1 MKSLIQ
7 NLILVSLCFIMSL
20 NNVKAEFSR
29 FLRDP
34 SVSTPFLVTDSTE
47 LGVLITDFTNQNT
60 AILKEFSGKK
70 IMLAQQLADVEKRIN
85 APEINEL
92 AYRKAIEER
101 RRLEKEM
108 VFADQKQELL
118 MLKTRYKKGIEI
130 IKIIYEKLLALDHH
144 FTGMQTYQNVMLLS
158 NPTTYP
164 DFQKAKTVMEG
175 KMKKGFSLKMPA
187 ILNTNPY
194 LSGAFTIVSSLLG
207 EGDTKEKEKDL
218 DKISCI
224 LDFTVRMTNDLAL
237 IYHETEYLKASNGG
251 LKKDCEKLFEDYTKV
266 IGYIVSIDK
275 CRKTDDWE
283 TLNEEL
289 DKYVIKIEDQ
299 LKSNPTGTQS
309 LKMKSNLDFATNR
322 VADMVN
328 KYRTYVTQGTQYYNK
343 FDKII
348 SSYQNEN
355 ACQEKLPR
363 QFTELKFDIKT
374 TIEKFTNTYTL
385 PEIEGSKLKDLM
397 YGLME

>member
-1 MKSLIQ
+1 MKSLI
-7 NLILVSLCFIMSL
+7 LHVFLLSLCF
-20 NNVKAEFSR
+20 NNLKAT
-29 FLRDP
+29 P
-34 SVSTPFLVTDSTE
+34 SVCRCFSVIDTTE
-47 LGVLITDFTNQNT
+47 LRQLITEFTNQNA
-60 AILKEFSGKK
+60 AILKEFKDKK
-70 IMLAQQLADVEKRIN
+70 SVLTRQITDLEKRIN
-85 APEINEL
+85 APKTTEL
-92 AYRKAIEER
+92 SYRKAIEQR
-101 RRLEKEM
+101 RQLEKELL
-108 VFADQKQELL
+108 FADQKQELL

-130 IKIIYEKLLALDHH
+130 IKIVYEKLLALDHH

-164 DFQKAKTVMEG
+164 DFQKTKAIMEG

-218 DKISCI
+218 EKIACI
-224 LDFTVRMTNDLAL
+224 LDFTVRMTNDLGL
-237 IYHETEYLKASNGG
+237 IYHETEYLKSSNTT

-266 IGYIVSIDK
+266 VGYMVSIDK
-275 CRKTDDWE
+275 CRKGDDWE
-283 TLNEEL
+283 TLNEAL
-289 DKYVIKIEDQ
+289 NAYMLKIDEQ
-299 LKSNPTGTQS
+299 LKANPTGTQS

-328 KYRTYVTQGTQYYNK
+328 KYRNYVTQGTQYYNK
-343 FDKII
+343 FDKIV
-348 SSYQNEN
+348 SSYENEG

-363 QFTELKFDIKT
+363 QFSELKFDIKT
-374 TIEKFTNTYTL
+374 TIEKFTNTYNL

-397 YGLME
+397 YGLLE

>member
-1 MKSLIQ
+1 MKSLIV
-7 NLILVSLCFIMSL
+7 NLILVSFFL
-20 NNVKAEFSR
+20 NPLKAT
-29 FLRDP
+29 P
-34 SVSTPFLVTDSTE
+34 SVNAVKPHPEYRESLFLVNDSTE
-47 LGVLITDFTNQNT
+47 LRLLITDFTNQNT
-60 AILKEFSGKK
+60 AILKEFNSKK
-70 IMLAQQLADVEKRIN
+70 IVLTQQLADVEKRIN
-85 APEINEL
+85 APTTNEL
-92 AYRKAIEER
+92 DYRKAVEQR
-101 RRLEKEM
+101 RHLEKEL
-108 VFADQKQELL
+108 VVADQKQELL
-118 MLKTRYKKGIEI
+118 MLKTRYKKGVEI

-164 DFQKAKTVMEG
+164 DFQKAKGVMEG

-218 DKISCI
+218 EKISCI
-224 LDFTVRMTNDLAL
+224 LDFTVRMTNDLGL
-237 IYHETEYLKASNGG
+237 IYHETEYLKSSNTT

-266 IGYIVSIDK
+266 VGYMVSIDK

-283 TLNEEL
+283 TLTEEL
-289 DKYVIKIEDQ
+289 DKYVIKIEEQ
-299 LKSNPTGTQS
+299 LKTNPTGTQS

-328 KYRTYVTQGTQYYNK
+328 KYRTYVGQGTQYYNK
-343 FDKII
+343 FDKIV
-348 SSYQNEN
+348 SSYENEG

-363 QFTELKFDIKT
+363 QFSELKFDIKT
-374 TIEKFTNTYTL
+374 TIEKFTNTYNL

-397 YGLME
+397 YGLLE

>member
-1 MKSLIQ
+1 MKSLIL
-7 NLILVSLCFIMSL
+7 NLILAAFFL
-20 NNVKAEFSR
+20 NNVKAA
-29 FLRDP
+29 P
-34 SVSTPFLVTDSTE
+34 SVNRPFLVNDSTE
-47 LGVLITDFTNQNT
+47 LRELITDFQHQNQT
-60 AILKEFSGKK
+60 ILAAYAATKTTL
-70 IMLAQQLADVEKRIN
+70 MQQLAAVEKRLN
-85 APEINEL
+85 TPTINEL
-92 AYRKAIEER
+92 AYRQAIEQRRQLER
-101 RRLEKEM
+101 DL

-118 MLKTRYKKGIEI
+118 MMKTRYKKGIEI

-164 DFQKAKTVMEG
+164 DFQKAKSVMEG
-175 KMKKGFSLKMPA
+175 KMKKGFNLKMPA

-218 DKISCI
+218 EKISCI
-224 LDFTVRMTNDLAL
+224 LDFTVRMTNDLGL
-237 IYHETEYLKASNGG
+237 IYHETEYLKASNAT
-251 LKKDCEKLFEDYTKV
+251 LKKDGEKLFEDYTKV
-266 IGYIVSIDK
+266 VSYMVSIDK

-283 TLNEEL
+283 SLNDEL
-289 DKYVIKIEDQ
+289 DKYVAKIEEQ
-299 LKSNPTGTQS
+299 MKVNPTGTQS

-328 KYRTYVTQGTQYYNK
+328 KYRAYVSQGTQYYNK
-343 FDKII
+343 FDKIV
-348 SSYQNEN
+348 SSYQNET

-374 TIEKFTNTYTL
+374 TIEKFTNTYNL

>member
-1 MKSLIQ
+1 MKSLIL
-7 NLILVSLCFIMSL
+7 NLILAAFVL
-20 NNVKAEFSR
+20 NNVKAA
-29 FLRDP
+29 P
-34 SVSTPFLVTDSTE
+34 SVKSPFLVNDSTK
-47 LGVLITDFTNQNT
+47 LSVLITDFQYQNKV
-60 AILKEFSGKK
+60 ILNAYAVQK
-70 IMLAQQLADVEKRIN
+70 MALTQQLATVEKTLN
-85 APEINEL
+85 TPTINEL

-101 RRLEKEM
+101 RQLERELA
-108 VFADQKQELL
+108 FADQKQELL
-118 MLKTRYKKGIEI
+118 MMKTRYKKGIEI

-164 DFQKAKTVMEG
+164 DFQKAKSVMEG
-175 KMKKGFSLKMPA
+175 KMKKGFNLKMPA

-194 LSGAFTIVSSLLG
+194 LSGAFTLVSSLLG

-218 DKISCI
+218 EKISCI
-224 LDFTVRMTNDLAL
+224 LDFTVRMTNDLGL
-237 IYHETEYLKASNGG
+237 IYHETEYLKSSNAT

-266 IGYIVSIDK
+266 VSYMVSIDK
-275 CRKTDDWE
+275 CRKTDDWD

-289 DKYVIKIEDQ
+289 DKYIVKIEEQ
-299 LKSNPTGTQS
+299 MKTNPTGTQS

-328 KYRTYVTQGTQYYNK
+328 KYRTYVSQGTQYYNK
-343 FDKII
+343 FDKIV
-348 SSYQNEN
+348 SSYQNET

-363 QFTELKFDIKT
+363 QFSELKFDIKT
-374 TIEKFTNTYTL
+374 TIEKFTNTYNL

-397 YGLME
+397 YGLLE

>member
-1 MKSLIQ
+1 M
-7 NLILVSLCFIMSL
+7 SLCLINSL
-20 NNVKAEFSR
+20 NNLKAT
-29 FLRDP
+29 P
-34 SVSTPFLVTDSTE
+34 SVSSRFSGNLDNDSTE
-47 LGVLITDFTNQNT
+47 ISALITDFTSQNA
-60 AILKEFSGKK
+60 AILQEYSSKK
-70 IMLAQQLADVEKRIN
+70 TALTQQLAAVEKRIN
-85 APEINEL
+85 TREINEL
-92 AYRKAIEER
+92 AYRQAIEER
-101 RRLEKEM
+101 RQLEKDL

-118 MLKTRYKKGIEI
+118 MLKTRYKKGVEI

-164 DFQKAKTVMEG
+164 DFQKAKGLMEG

-187 ILNTNPY
+187 ILSTNPY
-194 LSGAFTIVSSLLG
+194 LSGAVAIVSSFLG

-218 DKISCI
+218 EKISCI
-224 LDFTVRMTNDLAL
+224 LDFTVRMTNDLGL
-237 IYHETEYLKASNGG
+237 IYHETEYLKSSNAT
-251 LKKDCEKLFEDYTKV
+251 LKKDGEKLFEDYTKV
-266 IGYIVSIDK
+266 VGYLVSIDK

-299 LKSNPTGTQS
+299 LKTNPTGTQS

-328 KYRTYVTQGTQYYNK
+328 KYRTYVNQGTQYYNK
-343 FDKII
+343 FDKIV
-348 SSYQNEN
+348 SSYENEN
-355 ACQEKLPR
+355 SCQEKLPR

-374 TIEKFTNTYTL
+374 TIEKFTNTYNL

>member
-1 MKSLIQ
+1 MKSLIL
-7 NLILVSLCFIMSL
+7 NLILTAFFL
-20 NNVKAEFSR
+20 NHLKA
-29 FLRDP
+29 DP
-34 SVSTPFLVTDSTE
+34 SVNEGERHPEHRESSFLMPDSTE
-47 LGVLITDFTNQNT
+47 LRDLIADFNHQNT
-60 AILKEFSGKK
+60 AILKEFTAKK
-70 IMLAQQLADVEKRIN
+70 TLLTHQLAVVEKRIN
-85 APEINEL
+85 TPNINEL

-101 RRLEKEM
+101 RQLERELL
-108 VFADQKQELL
+108 FADQKQELL
-118 MLKTRYKKGIEI
+118 MLKTRYKKGVEI

-164 DFQKAKTVMEG
+164 DFQKAKSVMEG

-218 DKISCI
+218 EKISCI
-224 LDFTVRMTNDLAL
+224 LDFTVRMTNDLGL
-237 IYHETEYLKASNGG
+237 IYHETEYLKSSNAT

-266 IGYIVSIDK
+266 VGYMVSIDK

-289 DKYVIKIEDQ
+289 DKYIVKIEEQ
-299 LKSNPTGTQS
+299 LKTNPTGTQS

-328 KYRTYVTQGTQYYNK
+328 KYRTYVGQGTQYYNK
-343 FDKII
+343 FDKIA
-348 SSYQNEN
+348 SSYQNEST
-355 ACQEKLPR
+355 CQEKLPR
-363 QFTELKFDIKT
+363 QFSELKFDIKT
-374 TIEKFTNTYTL
+374 TIEKFTNTYNL
-385 PEIEGSKLKDLM
+385 PEIEGSKLRDLM
-397 YGLME
+397 YGLLE

>member
-1 MKSLIQ
+1 MKSFIQ
-7 NLILVSLCFIMSL
+7 NLICVSLCFIL
-20 NNVKAEFSR
+20 FQNNVKAEFSR

-34 SVSTPFLVTDSTE
+34 SVSTPFLVKDSTE
-47 LGVLITDFTNQNT
+47 LGVLIADFTTQNA
-60 AILKEFSGKK
+60 AIQKEFSSQKLV
-70 IMLAQQLADVEKRIN
+70 LARQLADVEKRIN
-85 APEINEL
+85 TPEIKEL

-101 RRLEKEM
+101 RQLERDL

-237 IYHETEYLKASNGG
+237 IYHETEYLKSSNGT
-251 LKKDCEKLFEDYTKV
+251 LKTDGEKLFEDYTKV
-266 IGYIVSIDK
+266 IGYMVSIEK
-275 CRKTDDWE
+275 CRKGDDWE
-283 TLNEEL
+283 SLNESL
-289 DKYVIKIEDQ
+289 DAYILKIEDQ
-299 LKSNPTGTQS
+299 LKTNPTGPQS

-328 KYRTYVTQGTQYYNK
+328 KYRNYVTQGTQYYRK
-343 FDKII
+343 FDNII

-374 TIEKFTNTYTL
+374 TIEKFTNTYNL

>member
-1 MKSLIQ
+1 MKSLII
-7 NLILVSLCFIMSL
+7 NLIFASLCSIMSF
-20 NNVKAEFSR
+20 NNLKA
-29 FLRDP
+29 DP
-34 SVSTPFLVTDSTE
+34 SVQTAFLVNDSTQ
-47 LGVLITDFTNQNT
+47 LGVLITDFTNQNE
-60 AILKEFSGKK
+60 AILKEFSQKK
-70 IMLAQQLADVEKRIN
+70 IKLSQQLADVEKRIN
-85 APEINEL
+85 TPTINEI

-101 RRLEKEM
+101 RQLEKEL

-118 MLKTRYKKGIEI
+118 MLKTRYKKGVEI

-164 DFQKAKTVMEG
+164 DFQKAKALMEG
-175 KMKKGFSLKMPA
+175 KVKKGFNLKMPA
-187 ILNTNPY
+187 LLSTNPY
-194 LSGAFTIVSSLLG
+194 LSGAVAIVSSFLG

-218 DKISCI
+218 EKISCI
-224 LDFTVRMTNDLAL
+224 LDFTVRMTNDLGL
-237 IYHETEYLKASNGG
+237 IYHETEYLKTANTS
-251 LKKDCEKLFEDYTKV
+251 LKTDGEKLFEDYTKV
-266 IGYIVSIDK
+266 IGYIVTIDK

-283 TLNEEL
+283 SLNEAL
-289 DKYVIKIEDQ
+289 DAYVLKIEEQ
-299 LKSNPTGTQS
+299 LKNNPTGTQS

-328 KYRTYVTQGTQYYNK
+328 KYRTYVTQGTQYYRK
-343 FDKII
+343 FDNII